1 VVEVCLKK
9 KKLDILPVPCE
20 YIFSLMM
27 FTVTNLDNFQVNSA
41 VHLMNTRAKH
51 HLRRP
56 TVNLSC
62 IHKGFFTVALRYL
75 IVCPPYILKL
85 KQEKKPKFMVALI
98 QCLIAHTFYSL
109 GKFLSTIQISFP
121 NINNFTYSN

>member
-1 VVEVCLKK
+1 M
-9 KKLDILPVPCE
+9 KKLDILPVLCE

-27 FTVTNLDNFQVNSA
+27 FTVNNLDSFQANST

-51 HLRRP
+51 HLHRP

-62 IHKGFFTVALRYL
+62 IHKDVFYYNIKIFNSLS
-75 IVCPPYILKL
+75 PYILKS
-85 KQEKKPKFMVALI
+85 KHGKPKFKVVLI

-109 GKFLSTIQISFP
+109 DKFQSTIQITFP
-121 NINNFTYSN
+121 NISNFTYSN